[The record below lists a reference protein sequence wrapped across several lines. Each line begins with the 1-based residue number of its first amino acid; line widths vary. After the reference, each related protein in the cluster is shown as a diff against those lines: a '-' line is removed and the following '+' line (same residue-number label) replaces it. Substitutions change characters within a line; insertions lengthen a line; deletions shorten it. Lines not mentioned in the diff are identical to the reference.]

1 MGWVGVVGW
10 AVRSPPS
17 ALPHRSPLEPR
28 ESLTNGR
35 AAVVHHWYERW
46 AYLRWTLGPEVPGRS
61 PCSCSAG
68 LCGWVGLPMD
78 FIVTSRLRG
87 IWQIRS
93 RRMSSSQFL
102 CELHQPANPAG
113 FQTMCADG
121 SLELRPM
128 GWDTELRSRRATLGL
143 SLCCHEKDHQEVP
156 RVVSA
161 RCGLRA
167 GSLRVGHNTG
177 SLPCCSRRGSASRTT
192 SCRLPL

>member
-1 MGWVGVVGW
+1 MLWLGVPEWVELGWVGVVGW

-35 AAVVHHWYERW
+35 AAIVHHWYERW
-46 AYLRWTLGPEVPGRS
+46 AYLRWTLGPEVPGRR

-113 FQTMCADG
+113 FQTMCAGG

-143 SLCCHEKDHQEVP
+143 SDTVLSRKGPSGSTEGGVC
-156 RVVSA
+156 S
-161 RCGLRA
+161 LRA
-167 GSLRVGHNTG
+167 QSGLS
-177 SLPCCSRRGSASRTT
+177 PSR
-192 SCRLPL
+192 P

>member
-1 MGWVGVVGW
+1 MFWVGLGWRRGLGGALTFLGLATPLSVG
-10 AVRSPPS
+10 ASRITDQ
-17 ALPHRSPLEPR
+17 H
-28 ESLTNGR
+28 NGR
-35 AAVVHHWYERW
+35 AAVVHRWYERW
-46 AYLRWTLGPEVPGRS
+46 AYLRWTLGPEVPGRR

-102 CELHQPANPAG
+102 CELRQPANPAG
-113 FQTMCADG
+113 FQTMCAGG

-143 SLCCHEKDHQEVP
+143 SDTVLSRKGPSGSTEGGVC
-156 RVVSA
+156 S
-161 RCGLRA
+161 LRA
-167 GSLRVGHNTG
+167 QSGLS
-177 SLPCCSRRGSASRTT
+177 PSR
-192 SCRLPL
+192 P